1 MVVAQSSALLLWDVA
16 LLGLS
21 FVART
26 VSPAHGLASI
36 VRLRSDVGLFVE
48 LLVFGAIAAAVPCV
62 VLLRTLFPHGEA
74 GKSVVSSPTKS
85 QASTSSTC
93 IHPERVPLAFRSIVQ
108 QGGRVSAAAHAGR
121 CGQEHRV
128 EDSCKLYVCLYASV
142 KREGSVNRP
151 YSISSQHLFEKPY
164 IRQSLALSCSCVC
177 RGT

>member
-93 IHPERVPLAFRSIVQ
+93 IHPERVPLTFRNIVQ
-108 QGGRVSAAAHAGR
+108 QRWPG
-121 CGQEHRV
+121 
-128 EDSCKLYVCLYASV
+128 
-142 KREGSVNRP
+142 
-151 YSISSQHLFEKPY
+151 
-164 IRQSLALSCSCVC
+164 
-177 RGT
+177 